1 LVLSANAA
9 RAFPPAAAAASL
21 LAVVALVSKR
31 RQCAMGTICKAG
43 ATSQPAEVFP
53 GVMVRSRLLCLLPQ
67 SWRDS
72 PTLAP
77 FHSRVFAMIWTASL
91 VSNFGTLIQAVGASW
106 MMTSIAPS
114 ADMVA
119 LVQASTTLP
128 IMLLSLPS
136 GATADIWDRRLV
148 MLIAQV
154 LMLLVALGLTI
165 TAYMGQIT
173 PWTLLA
179 LTFLLGCGTALYG
192 PAWQSSVGEQVPRPD
207 LPSAVALNSLSFNIA
222 RTAGP
227 AIGGIIVAKAGPPV
241 AFLINALSYVAL
253 IVVLLLWRRP
263 RPAPF
268 LPPENML
275 MAMGAG
281 IRYARLSP
289 EIRTVLVRGVVF
301 GVLGSSVWALM
312 PLIARDL
319 IGGNAVTYGVLLG
332 AFGSGAVLGAL
343 SSTSLRKR
351 YTNEVIVR
359 AATVGFGVSS
369 LVTAVSSWHALSM
382 LALMLGGASWV
393 LALSTFNVTVQTS
406 SPRWVVGRTVAIY
419 QMVTFGGLAIGSWL
433 SGLVA
438 SEFSLVICL
447 ASSGVLMA
455 VSALLGRRLPL
466 RQPELLNLDPSR
478 TFSSENRAQLDR
490 LIDTGPVVVTV
501 EYRVAVDA
509 AEPFRL
515 AMRELRRIR
524 RRDGAKRWSLMQDM
538 AAPEIWIERYHSP
551 NWVEHLRRH
560 HRFTVSDREIERKVL
575 DLHQGPE
582 APHVRHLIERRTD
595 EPVGDLSATTDPH
608 LPSGSVTLATSAG
621 PAEPG

>member
-1 LVLSANAA
+1 
-9 RAFPPAAAAASL
+9 
-21 LAVVALVSKR
+21 
-31 RQCAMGTICKAG
+31 M
-43 ATSQPAEVFP
+43 
-53 GVMVRSRLLCLLPQ
+53 LPR

-77 FHSRVFAMIWTASL
+77 FHSRIFAMIWSASL
-91 VSNFGTLIQAVGASW
+91 ISNFGSLIQAVGASW
-106 MMTSIAPS
+106 MMTSIAPA

-136 GATADIWDRRLV
+136 GATADIWDRRLL
-148 MLIAQV
+148 MLIAQA
-154 LMLLVALGLTI
+154 LMLVVAAVLTVTAYLGL
-165 TAYMGQIT
+165 IT
-173 PWTLLA
+173 PWILLA
-179 LTFLLGCGTALYG
+179 LTFLLGCGTALYS
-192 PAWQSSVGEQVPRPD
+192 PAWQSSVGEQVRRAD
-207 LPSAVALNSLSFNIA
+207 LASAVALNSLAFNIA

-227 AIGGIIVAKAGPPV
+227 AIGGIIVAKAGPPA
-241 AFLINALSYVAL
+241 AFLLNSLSYVGL
-253 IVVLLLWRRP
+253 IIVLILWRRP

-268 LPPENML
+268 LPPENMF

-289 EIRTVLVRGVVF
+289 DIRTVLIRGAIF
-301 GVLGSSVWALM
+301 GVLGSSIWALM
-312 PLIARDL
+312 PLVARDL

-351 YTNEVIVR
+351 YSNEVIVR
-359 AATVGFGVSS
+359 ASTVGFGMGSI
-369 LVTAVSSWHALSM
+369 VTALSSWHALSM
-382 LALMLGGASWV
+382 VALMVGGASWV

-419 QMVTFGGLAIGSWL
+419 QMVTFGGLSIGSWL
-433 SGLVA
+433 SGVVANQLGLVVC
-438 SEFSLVICL
+438 LV
-447 ASSGVLMA
+447 SSGALM
-455 VSALLGRRLPL
+455 VISVLLGRRLPL
-466 RQPELLNLDPSR
+466 RQPEGLNLDPSR
-478 TFSSENRAQLDR
+478 TWSSEHRTQLDR

-501 EYRVAVDA
+501 EYRISVDA
-509 AEPFRL
+509 AEAFRL

-560 HRFTVSDREIERKVL
+560 HRFTVADREIERKVL
-575 DLHQGPE
+575 DFHQGHDP
-582 APHVRHLIERRTD
+582 PHVRHLIERRTD
-595 EPVGDLSATTDPH
+595 EPVGERSATTDPH
-608 LPSGSVTLATSAG
+608 LPTGSVSLATGTES
-621 PAEPG
+621 EPG

>member
-1 LVLSANAA
+1 
-9 RAFPPAAAAASL
+9 
-21 LAVVALVSKR
+21 
-31 RQCAMGTICKAG
+31 
-43 ATSQPAEVFP
+43 
-53 GVMVRSRLLCLLPQ
+53 LLCLLPQ

-91 VSNFGTLIQAVGASW
+91 VSNFGSLIQAVGASW

-128 IMLLSLPS
+128 IMLLSLAS

-148 MLIAQV
+148 MLIAQI
-154 LMLLVALGLTI
+154 LMLCVSLALTI

-227 AIGGIIVAKAGPPV
+227 AIGGIIVANAGPPV
-241 AFLINALSYVAL
+241 AFLTNALSYVAL
-253 IVVLLLWRRP
+253 IVVLMLWRRP
-263 RPAPF
+263 KPAPF
-268 LPPENML
+268 LPPENMF

-281 IRYARLSP
+281 VRYARLSP
-289 EIRTVLVRGVVF
+289 EIRTVLLRGVVF
-301 GVLGSSVWALM
+301 GVLGSSIWALM

-343 SSTSLRKR
+343 SSTSLRHR
-351 YTNEVIVR
+351 YSNEVIVR
-359 AATVGFGVSS
+359 ASTVGFGISS
-369 LVTAVSSWHALSM
+369 LVTAISSWHALSM

-393 LALSTFNVTVQTS
+393 LALSTFNVTVQIS

-438 SEFSLVICL
+438 NGFGLKVCL
-447 ASSGVLMA
+447 IASGALMV
-455 VSALLGRRLPL
+455 VSAVLGRRLPL
-466 RQPELLNLDPSR
+466 RQPEGLNLDPSR
-478 TFSSENRAQLDR
+478 TFSSESRAQLDR

-501 EYRVAVDA
+501 EYRIAVDD

-551 NWVEHLRRH
+551 NWIEHLRRH
-560 HRFTVSDREIERKVL
+560 HRFTVSDREIERKAL
-575 DLHQGPE
+575 DFHQGPE
-582 APHVRHLIERRTD
+582 PPHVRHLIERRTG
-595 EPVGDLSATTDPH
+595 EPVGDLSAATDPH

>member
-1 LVLSANAA
+1 
-9 RAFPPAAAAASL
+9 
-21 LAVVALVSKR
+21 
-31 RQCAMGTICKAG
+31 
-43 ATSQPAEVFP
+43 
-53 GVMVRSRLLCLLPQ
+53 
-67 SWRDS
+67 
-72 PTLAP
+72 
-77 FHSRVFAMIWTASL
+77 MIWTASL
-91 VSNFGTLIQAVGASW
+91 VSNFGSLIQAVGASW

-114 ADMVA
+114 PDMVA

-154 LMLLVALGLTI
+154 AMLIAALALTVI
-165 TAYMGQIT
+165 AYAGQIT
-173 PWTLLA
+173 PWTLLT
-179 LTFLLGCGTALYG
+179 LTFLLGCGVALYG
-192 PAWQSSVGEQVPRPD
+192 PAWQSSVGEQVPRAD
-207 LPSAVALNSLSFNIA
+207 LPAAVALNSVSFNIA

-227 AIGGIIVAKAGPPV
+227 AIGGVIVAKAGPPA
-241 AFLINALSYVAL
+241 AFLVNAVSYVGL
-253 IVVLLLWRRP
+253 IVVLCLWRRP

-281 IRYARLSP
+281 LRYARLSP
-289 EIRTVLVRGVVF
+289 EIRTVLIRGVVF
-301 GVLGSSVWALM
+301 GILGSSIWALM

-319 IGGNAVTYGVLLG
+319 IGGDAVTYGVLLG
-332 AFGSGAVLGAL
+332 SFGIGAVLGAL
-343 SSTSLRKR
+343 TSTVLRKR
-351 YTNEVIVR
+351 YTNEVIVQWS
-359 AATVGFGVSS
+359 TVGFGVGSMLTS
-369 LVTAVSSWHALSM
+369 ISSWHSLSM
-382 LALMLGGASWV
+382 PALMLGGASWV
-393 LALSTFNVTVQTS
+393 LALSTFNVTVQVS

-438 SEFSLVICL
+438 REFGLSRCLLVTG
-447 ASSGVLMA
+447 ALMA
-455 VSALLGRRLPL
+455 VSAALGRRLPL
-466 RQPELLNLDPSR
+466 RQPEGLNLDPGR
-478 TFSSENRAQLDR
+478 TISSESRAQLDR

-501 EYRVAVDA
+501 EYRIAVED
-509 AEPFRL
+509 AEPFRI

-560 HRFTVSDREIERKVL
+560 HRFTVSDREIERKAF
-575 DLHQGPE
+575 DFHQGPE
-582 APHVRHLIERRTD
+582 PPHVRHLIERRTD
-595 EPVGDLSATTDPH
+595 EPVGEMTATTDPH
-608 LPSGSVTLATSAG
+608 LGSGSVTLTANEA

>member
-1 LVLSANAA
+1 
-9 RAFPPAAAAASL
+9 
-21 LAVVALVSKR
+21 
-31 RQCAMGTICKAG
+31 
-43 ATSQPAEVFP
+43 
-53 GVMVRSRLLCLLPQ
+53 
-67 SWRDS
+67 
-72 PTLAP
+72 
-77 FHSRVFAMIWTASL
+77 MIWTASL
-91 VSNFGTLIQAVGASW
+91 VSNFGSLIQAVGASW

-154 LMLLVALGLTI
+154 LMLCIALGLTI

-227 AIGGIIVAKAGPPV
+227 AIGGIIVASAGPPV

-253 IVVLLLWRRP
+253 IVVLMLWRRP
-263 RPAPF
+263 KPAPF

-281 IRYARLSP
+281 VRYSRLSP
-289 EIRTVLVRGVVF
+289 EIRTVLTRGVVF
-301 GVLGSSVWALM
+301 GVLGSSIWALM

-359 AATVGFGVSS
+359 ASTVGFGLSS

-382 LALMLGGASWV
+382 LALMIGGASWV

-433 SGLVA
+433 SGIVA
-438 SEFSLVICL
+438 NEFSLVICL
-447 ASSGVLMA
+447 VSSGALMV
-455 VSALLGRRLPL
+455 VSALLGRKLPL
-466 RQPELLNLDPSR
+466 RQPEGLNLDPSR
-478 TFSSENRAQLDR
+478 TFTSESRAELGR

-501 EYRVAVDA
+501 EYRIAVDD

-560 HRFTVSDREIERKVL
+560 HRFTISDREIERKVL
-575 DLHQGPE
+575 DFHQGPE

-608 LPSGSVTLATSAG
+608 LPSGSVTLATSGA
-621 PAEPG
+621 PAEPR

>member
-1 LVLSANAA
+1 VLS
-9 RAFPPAAAAASL
+9 
-21 LAVVALVSKR
+21 V
-31 RQCAMGTICKAG
+31 
-43 ATSQPAEVFP
+43 
-53 GVMVRSRLLCLLPQ
+53 LPK

-72 PTLAP
+72 STLAP
-77 FHSRVFAMIWTASL
+77 FHSRIFAWIWTASL
-91 VSNFGTLIQAVGASW
+91 ISNFGSLIQAVGASW

-128 IMLLSLPS
+128 IMLLSLAS

-148 MLIAQV
+148 MLIAQA
-154 LMLLVALGLTI
+154 LMLVVAAVLTVIGFSGL
-165 TAYMGQIT
+165 IT

-192 PAWQSSVGEQVPRPD
+192 PAWQSSVGEQVPRAD
-207 LPSAVALNSLSFNIA
+207 LASAVALNSLAFNIA

-227 AIGGIIVAKAGPPV
+227 AIGGIIVAKAGPPA

-253 IVVLLLWRRP
+253 IIVLVVWRRP

-268 LPPENML
+268 LPPENMF

-281 IRYARLSP
+281 IRYTRLSP
-289 EIRTVLVRGVVF
+289 DIRTVLIRGATF
-301 GVLGSSVWALM
+301 GILGSSVWALM

-343 SSTSLRKR
+343 SSTTLRKR

-359 AATVGFGVSS
+359 ASTAGFGIGTV
-369 LVTAVSSWHALSM
+369 LTAVSSWHALSM
-382 LALMLGGASWV
+382 AALMLGGASWV
-393 LALSTFNVTVQTS
+393 LALSTFNVTVQIS

-419 QMVTFGGLAIGSWL
+419 QMVTFGGLAVGSWL
-433 SGLVA
+433 SGVVA
-438 SEFSLVICL
+438 SQFSLVTCL
-447 ASSGVLMA
+447 VVSGALMT
-455 VSALLGRRLPL
+455 VSALLGRKLPL
-466 RQPELLNLDPSR
+466 RQPEGLNLDPSR
-478 TFSSENRAQLDR
+478 TFSSESRATLDR

-501 EYRVAVDA
+501 EYRIAPDD

-538 AAPEIWIERYHSP
+538 AAPDIWIERYHSP

-575 DLHQGPE
+575 DFHRGDE
-582 APHVRHLIERRTD
+582 APHTRHLIERRTD
-595 EPVGDLSATTDPH
+595 DSVGDRTATTDPH
-608 LPSGSVTLATSAG
+608 LPSGPVSLATTD

>member
-1 LVLSANAA
+1 
-9 RAFPPAAAAASL
+9 
-21 LAVVALVSKR
+21 
-31 RQCAMGTICKAG
+31 MT
-43 ATSQPAEVFP
+43 
-53 GVMVRSRLLCLLPQ
+53 VRSRLLSFVPPA
-67 SWRDS
+67 WRDS

-91 VSNFGTLIQAVGASW
+91 VSNFGSLIQAVGASW
-106 MMTSIAPS
+106 MMTSIAPT

-128 IMLLSLPS
+128 IMLFSLVS

-154 LMLLVALGLTI
+154 MMLTVAFALTVI
-165 TAYMGQIT
+165 TYIGQIT
-173 PWTLLA
+173 PWTLLT
-179 LTFLLGCGTALYG
+179 LTFLLGCGVALYG
-192 PAWQSSVGEQVPRPD
+192 PAWQSSVGEQVPRAD

-227 AIGGIIVAKAGPPV
+227 AIGGVIVAKVGPPA
-241 AFLINALSYVAL
+241 AFLTNALSYVGL
-253 IVVLLLWRRP
+253 IVVLSLWRRP

-289 EIRTVLVRGVVF
+289 EIRTVLIRGVVF
-301 GVLGSSVWALM
+301 GILGSSVWALM

-319 IGGNAVTYGVLLG
+319 IGGDAVTYGVLLG
-332 AFGSGAVLGAL
+332 SFGIGAVLGAL
-343 SSTSLRKR
+343 SSTWLRRR

-359 AATVGFGVSS
+359 WSTVGFGIGSM
-369 LVTAVSSWHALSM
+369 LTAISSWYALT
-382 LALMLGGASWV
+382 LPALMLGGAAWV

-419 QMVTFGGLAIGSWL
+419 QMVTFGGLAAGSWL
-433 SGLVA
+433 SGEVAEEFGLSWCLLVTGA
-438 SEFSLVICL
+438 
-447 ASSGVLMA
+447 LMA
-455 VSALLGRRLPL
+455 VSTLLGRRLAL
-466 RQPELLNLDPSR
+466 RQPDGLNLDPSR
-478 TFSSENRAQLDR
+478 TWSTENRAQLDR

-501 EYRVAVDA
+501 EYKIAVEDAEAFRVA
-509 AEPFRL
+509 
-515 AMRELRRIR
+515 MHELKRIR

-560 HRFTVSDREIERKVL
+560 HRFTVADREIERKAL
-575 DLHQGPE
+575 DFHQGPE
-582 APHVRHLIERRTD
+582 PPHIRHLIERRTD
-595 EPVGDLSATTDPH
+595 EPVGEMTATTDPH
-608 LPSGSVTLATSAG
+608 LGSGSVTLTPDEA

>member
-1 LVLSANAA
+1 MIWS
-9 RAFPPAAAAASL
+9 ASL
-21 LAVVALVSKR
+21 
-31 RQCAMGTICKAG
+31 I
-43 ATSQPAEVFP
+43 
-53 GVMVRSRLLCLLPQ
+53 
-67 SWRDS
+67 
-72 PTLAP
+72 
-77 FHSRVFAMIWTASL
+77 
-91 VSNFGTLIQAVGASW
+91 SNFGSLIQAVGASW

-136 GATADIWDRRLV
+136 GATADIWDRRLL
-148 MLIAQV
+148 MLIAQG
-154 LMLLVALGLTI
+154 LMLVVAAVLTAIAYLGL
-165 TAYMGQIT
+165 IT

-179 LTFLLGCGTALYG
+179 LTFLLGCGTALYA
-192 PAWQSSVGEQVPRPD
+192 PAWQSSVGEQVPRAD
-207 LPSAVALNSLSFNIA
+207 LPSAVALNSLAFNIA

-227 AIGGIIVAKAGPPV
+227 AIGGVIVAKAGPPA
-241 AFLINALSYVAL
+241 AFLLNSLSYVGL
-253 IVVLLLWRRP
+253 IIVLTLWRRP

-268 LPPENML
+268 LPPENMF

-289 EIRTVLVRGVVF
+289 DIRTVLIRGAVF
-301 GVLGSSVWALM
+301 GVLGSSIWALM

-351 YTNEVIVR
+351 YSNEVIVR
-359 AATVGFGVSS
+359 ASTAGFGIASI
-369 LVTAVSSWHALSM
+369 VTAVSSWHALSM
-382 LALMLGGASWV
+382 VALMIGGASWV

-419 QMVTFGGLAIGSWL
+419 QMVTFGGLSIGSWL
-433 SGLVA
+433 SGVVA
-438 SEFSLVICL
+438 NHLGLEICL
-447 ASSGVLMA
+447 VSSGALMA
-455 VSALLGRRLPL
+455 ISALLGRKLPL
-466 RQPELLNLDPSR
+466 RQPEGLNLDPSR
-478 TFSSENRAQLDR
+478 TWSSEHRAQLDR

-501 EYRVAVDA
+501 EYRIAVEDA
-509 AEPFRL
+509 EAFRL

-560 HRFTVSDREIERKVL
+560 HRFTVSDREIERKVI
-575 DLHQGPE
+575 DFHQADEP
-582 APHVRHLIERRTD
+582 PHVRHLIERRTD
-595 EPVGDLSATTDPH
+595 EPVGEPTAATDPH
-608 LPSGSVTLATSAG
+608 LPSGSVSLATAD
-621 PAEPG
+621 PTEPG

>member
-1 LVLSANAA
+1 VCL
-9 RAFPPAAAAASL
+9 
-21 LAVVALVSKR
+21 
-31 RQCAMGTICKAG
+31 
-43 ATSQPAEVFP
+43 
-53 GVMVRSRLLCLLPQ
+53 GVTVRSRFLSLLPQ

-77 FHSRVFAMIWTASL
+77 FHSRIFAMIWSASL
-91 VSNFGTLIQAVGASW
+91 ISNFGSLIQAVGASW

-128 IMLLSLPS
+128 IMLLSLAS

-148 MLIAQV
+148 MLIAQGM
-154 LMLLVALGLTI
+154 MLVVSGALAVI
-165 TAYMGQIT
+165 AYMGLVT

-179 LTFLLGCGTALYG
+179 LTFLLGCGVAIHA
-192 PAWQSSVGEQVPRPD
+192 PAWQSSVGEQVPRVD
-207 LPSAVALNSLSFNIA
+207 LPAAVALNSLSFNIA
-222 RTAGP
+222 RTVGP
-227 AIGGIIVAKAGPPV
+227 AVGGIIVAKAGPPA
-241 AFLINALSYVAL
+241 AFLANVFSYVGL
-253 IVVLLLWRRP
+253 IIVLATWRRP
-263 RPAPF
+263 NPAPF

-281 IRYARLSP
+281 VRYARLSP
-289 EIRTVLVRGVVF
+289 EIRTVLIRGVVF
-301 GVLGSSVWALM
+301 GILGSSVWALM
-312 PLIARDL
+312 PLIARYL

-332 AFGSGAVLGAL
+332 AFGIGAMLGAL
-343 SSTSLRKR
+343 GSTWLRKR
-351 YTNEVIVR
+351 FTNEVIVR
-359 AATVGFGVSS
+359 ASIAGFGVGSI
-369 LVTAVSSWHALSM
+369 VTALSSWHALSM
-382 LALMLGGASWV
+382 IALMVCGASWV
-393 LALSTFNVTVQTS
+393 LALSTFNVTVQVS

-438 SEFSLVICL
+438 NQLSLVTCL
-447 ASSGVLMA
+447 VCSGVLMA
-455 VSALLGRRLPL
+455 ASTLLGRRLPL
-466 RQPELLNLDPSR
+466 RQPEGLNLDPSR
-478 TFSSENRAQLDR
+478 TWSSESRAQLDR

-501 EYRVAVDA
+501 EYRIAPDE

-538 AAPEIWIERYHSP
+538 ATPEIWIERYHSP
-551 NWVEHLRRH
+551 NWIEHLRRH

-575 DLHQGPE
+575 AFHQGNEP
-582 APHVRHLIERRTD
+582 PQVRHLIERRTD
-595 EPVGDLSATTDPH
+595 EPVADRTAATDPH
-608 LPSGSVTLATSAG
+608 LPSGTVTLATSGG

>member
-1 LVLSANAA
+1 
-9 RAFPPAAAAASL
+9 
-21 LAVVALVSKR
+21 
-31 RQCAMGTICKAG
+31 
-43 ATSQPAEVFP
+43 
-53 GVMVRSRLLCLLPQ
+53 
-67 SWRDS
+67 
-72 PTLAP
+72 
-77 FHSRVFAMIWTASL
+77 MIWTASL
-91 VSNFGTLIQAVGASW
+91 VSNFGSLIQAVGASW

-128 IMLLSLPS
+128 IMLLSLAS

-148 MLIAQV
+148 MLIAQI
-154 LMLLVALGLTI
+154 LMLCVSLALTI

-192 PAWQSSVGEQVPRPD
+192 PAWQSSVGEQVPRPH
-207 LPSAVALNSLSFNIA
+207 LASAVALNSLSFNIA
-222 RTAGP
+222 RTVGP
-227 AIGGIIVAKAGPPV
+227 AIGGIIVANAGPPV
-241 AFLINALSYVAL
+241 AFLTNALSYVAL
-253 IVVLLLWRRP
+253 IVVLMLWRRP
-263 RPAPF
+263 KPAPF

-281 IRYARLSP
+281 VRYARLSP
-289 EIRTVLVRGVVF
+289 EIRTVLLRGVVF

-343 SSTSLRKR
+343 SSTSLRHR
-351 YTNEVIVR
+351 YSNEVIVR
-359 AATVGFGVSS
+359 TSTVGFGISS
-369 LVTAVSSWHALSM
+369 LVTAISSWHALSM

-438 SEFSLVICL
+438 NGFGLKICL
-447 ASSGVLMA
+447 ISSGALMV
-455 VSALLGRRLPL
+455 VSAVLGRRLPL
-466 RQPELLNLDPSR
+466 RQPEGLNLDPSR

-501 EYRVAVDA
+501 EYRIAVDD

-551 NWVEHLRRH
+551 NWIEHLRRH
-560 HRFTVSDREIERKVL
+560 HRFTVSDREIERKAL
-575 DLHQGPE
+575 DFHQGPE
-582 APHVRHLIERRTD
+582 PPHIRHLIERRTD

-608 LPSGSVTLATSAG
+608 LPSGSVTLATSAD

>member
-1 LVLSANAA
+1 
-9 RAFPPAAAAASL
+9 
-21 LAVVALVSKR
+21 
-31 RQCAMGTICKAG
+31 MT
-43 ATSQPAEVFP
+43 
-53 GVMVRSRLLCLLPQ
+53 VRSRLFSRLPA

-77 FHSRVFAMIWTASL
+77 FHSRIFALIWSASL
-91 VSNFGTLIQAVGASW
+91 ISNFGSLIQAVGASW

-148 MLIAQV
+148 MLIAQG
-154 LMLLVALGLTI
+154 LMLVVAAVLTAI
-165 TAYMGQIT
+165 AYLGQIT
-173 PWTLLA
+173 PWTLLT
-179 LTFLLGCGTALYG
+179 LTFLLGCGVALYG
-192 PAWQSSVGEQVPRPD
+192 PAWQSSVGEQVPRSD
-207 LPSAVALNSLSFNIA
+207 LPSAVALNSLAFNIA

-227 AIGGIIVAKAGPPV
+227 AIGGVIVAKAGPPA
-241 AFLINALSYVAL
+241 AFLLNSLSYAGL
-253 IVVLLLWRRP
+253 IIVLSLWRRP

-289 EIRTVLVRGVVF
+289 DIRTVLIRGSVF

-319 IGGNAVTYGVLLG
+319 IGGDAVTYGVLLG
-332 AFGSGAVLGAL
+332 AFGIGAVLGAL

-351 YTNEVIVR
+351 YTNEMIVR
-359 AATVGFGVSS
+359 ASTMGFGIGSI
-369 LVTAVSSWHALSM
+369 VTAVSSWHALSM
-382 LALMLGGASWV
+382 AALMLGGASWV

-433 SGLVA
+433 SGVVA
-438 SEFSLVICL
+438 SQFSLVICL
-447 ASSGVLMA
+447 VASGALMTISA
-455 VSALLGRRLPL
+455 VLGRKLPL
-466 RQPELLNLDPSR
+466 RQPEGLNLDPSR
-478 TFSSENRAQLDR
+478 TWSSENRAQLDR

-501 EYRVAVDA
+501 EYRIAVDD
-509 AEPFRL
+509 AEAFRL

-538 AAPEIWIERYHSP
+538 EAPEIWIERYHSP

-575 DLHQGPE
+575 DFHTGNG
-582 APHVRHLIERRTD
+582 APSVRHLIERRTG
-595 EPVGDLSATTDPH
+595 EPVGERTATTDPH
-608 LPSGSVTLATSAG
+608 LPSGSVTLAATAED

>member
-1 LVLSANAA
+1 MIWS
-9 RAFPPAAAAASL
+9 ASL
-21 LAVVALVSKR
+21 
-31 RQCAMGTICKAG
+31 I
-43 ATSQPAEVFP
+43 
-53 GVMVRSRLLCLLPQ
+53 
-67 SWRDS
+67 
-72 PTLAP
+72 
-77 FHSRVFAMIWTASL
+77 
-91 VSNFGTLIQAVGASW
+91 SNFGSLIQAVGASW

-136 GATADIWDRRLV
+136 GATADIWDRRL
-148 MLIAQV
+148 
-154 LMLLVALGLTI
+154 LMLVAQGLMLVVAAALTA
-165 TAYMGQIT
+165 TAYFGLIT
-173 PWTLLA
+173 PWILLT
-179 LTFLLGCGTALYG
+179 LTFLLGCGTALYA
-192 PAWQSSVGEQVPRPD
+192 PAWQSSVGEQVPRAD
-207 LPSAVALNSLSFNIA
+207 LPSAVALNSLAFNIA

-227 AIGGIIVAKAGPPV
+227 AIGGIIVAKAGPPA
-241 AFLINALSYVAL
+241 AFLLNSLSYVAL
-253 IVVLLLWRRP
+253 IVVLALWRRP

-268 LPPENML
+268 LPPENMF

-289 EIRTVLVRGVVF
+289 DIRTVLIRGAIF
-301 GVLGSSVWALM
+301 GVLGSSIWALM

-343 SSTSLRKR
+343 SSTSLRRR
-351 YTNEVIVR
+351 YTNELIVR
-359 AATVGFGVSS
+359 ASTAGFGIASIA
-369 LVTAVSSWHALSM
+369 TAISSWHAVSM
-382 LALMLGGASWV
+382 VALMLGGASWV

-406 SPRWVVGRTVAIY
+406 SPRWVVGRTVSIY

-433 SGLVA
+433 SGVVA
-438 SEFSLVICL
+438 HRFGLMICL
-447 ASSGVLMA
+447 ASSGALMA
-455 VSALLGRRLPL
+455 VSVLLGRKLPL
-466 RQPELLNLDPSR
+466 RQPEGLNLDPSR
-478 TFSSENRAQLDR
+478 TWSSEHRAQLDR

-501 EYRVAVDA
+501 EYRIAVEDA
-509 AEPFRL
+509 ESFRL

-575 DLHQGPE
+575 DFHQGDEP
-582 APHVRHLIERRTD
+582 PHVRHLIERRTD
-595 EPVGDLSATTDPH
+595 EPLGERTATTDPH
-608 LPSGSVTLATSAG
+608 LPSGSVSLAATG
-621 PAEPG
+621 TEAEH

>member
-1 LVLSANAA
+1 
-9 RAFPPAAAAASL
+9 L
-21 LAVVALVSKR
+21 LA
-31 RQCAMGTICKAG
+31 
-43 ATSQPAEVFP
+43 
-53 GVMVRSRLLCLLPQ
+53 LLPR

-77 FHSRVFAMIWTASL
+77 FHSRIFAMIWSASL
-91 VSNFGTLIQAVGASW
+91 ISNFGSLIQAVGASW

-136 GATADIWDRRLV
+136 GATADIWDRRLL
-148 MLIAQV
+148 MLIAQS
-154 LMLLVALGLTI
+154 LMLVVSAVLTVIAYLGL
-165 TAYMGQIT
+165 IT
-173 PWTLLA
+173 PWTLLT

-192 PAWQSSVGEQVPRPD
+192 PAWQSSVGEQVRRAD
-207 LPSAVALNSLSFNIA
+207 LPSAVALNSLAFNIA

-227 AIGGIIVAKAGPPV
+227 AIGGVIVAKAGPSA
-241 AFLINALSYVAL
+241 AFLINGLSYVGL
-253 IVVLLLWRRP
+253 IIVLTLWRRP

-268 LPPENML
+268 LPPENMF
-275 MAMGAG
+275 MAIGAG

-289 EIRTVLVRGVVF
+289 DIRTVLIRGAAF
-301 GVLGSSVWALM
+301 GVLGSSIWALM
-312 PLIARDL
+312 PLVARDL

-343 SSTSLRKR
+343 SSTSLRRR
-351 YTNEVIVR
+351 YPNEIIVR
-359 AATVGFGVSS
+359 ASTVGFGVASI
-369 LVTAVSSWHALSM
+369 VTAVSSWHALSM
-382 LALMLGGASWV
+382 IALMLGGASWV

-419 QMVTFGGLAIGSWL
+419 QMVTFGGLSIGSWL
-433 SGLVA
+433 SGVVA
-438 SEFSLVICL
+438 HQFGLVICL
-447 ASSGVLMA
+447 ASSGTLMA
-455 VSALLGRRLPL
+455 TSALLGRKLPL
-466 RQPELLNLDPSR
+466 RQPEGLNLDPSR
-478 TFSSENRAQLDR
+478 TWSSEHRAQLDR

-501 EYRVAVDA
+501 EYRIAVEDA
-509 AEPFRL
+509 EAFRL

-560 HRFTVSDREIERKVL
+560 HRFTVSDREIERKAL
-575 DLHQGPE
+575 DFHQGDEP
-582 APHVRHLIERRTD
+582 PHVRHLIERRTD
-595 EPVGDLSATTDPH
+595 EPIGERSATTDPH
-608 LPSGSVTLATSAG
+608 LPSGSVSLAATG
-621 PAEPG
+621 TEAEPG

>member
-1 LVLSANAA
+1 
-9 RAFPPAAAAASL
+9 L
-21 LAVVALVSKR
+21 LA
-31 RQCAMGTICKAG
+31 
-43 ATSQPAEVFP
+43 
-53 GVMVRSRLLCLLPQ
+53 LLPR

-77 FHSRVFAMIWTASL
+77 FHSRIFAMIWSASL
-91 VSNFGTLIQAVGASW
+91 ISNFGSLIQAVGASW

-136 GATADIWDRRLV
+136 GATADIWDRRLL
-148 MLIAQV
+148 MLIAQS
-154 LMLLVALGLTI
+154 LMLVVSAVLTVIAYLGL
-165 TAYMGQIT
+165 IT
-173 PWTLLA
+173 PWTLLT

-192 PAWQSSVGEQVPRPD
+192 PAWQSSVGEQVRRAD
-207 LPSAVALNSLSFNIA
+207 LPSAVALNSLAFNIA

-227 AIGGIIVAKAGPPV
+227 AIGGVIVAKAGPSA
-241 AFLINALSYVAL
+241 AFLINGLSYVGL
-253 IVVLLLWRRP
+253 IIVLTLWRRP

-268 LPPENML
+268 LPPENMF
-275 MAMGAG
+275 MAIGAG

-289 EIRTVLVRGVVF
+289 DIRTVLIRGAAF
-301 GVLGSSVWALM
+301 GVLGSSIWALM
-312 PLIARDL
+312 PLVARDL

-343 SSTSLRKR
+343 SSTSLRRR
-351 YTNEVIVR
+351 YPNEIIVR
-359 AATVGFGVSS
+359 ASTVGFGVASI
-369 LVTAVSSWHALSM
+369 VTAVSSWHALSM
-382 LALMLGGASWV
+382 IALMLGGASWV

-419 QMVTFGGLAIGSWL
+419 QMVTFGGLSIGSWL
-433 SGLVA
+433 SGVVA
-438 SEFSLVICL
+438 HQLGLVICL
-447 ASSGVLMA
+447 VSSGTLM
-455 VSALLGRRLPL
+455 VISALLGRRLPL
-466 RQPELLNLDPSR
+466 RQPEGLNLDHSR
-478 TFSSENRAQLDR
+478 TWSSEHRAQLDR

-501 EYRVAVDA
+501 EYRIA
-509 AEPFRL
+509 AEDAEAFRL

-575 DLHQGPE
+575 DFHQGDEP
-582 APHVRHLIERRTD
+582 PHVRHLIERRTD
-595 EPVGDLSATTDPH
+595 EPVGERSATTDPH
-608 LPSGSVTLATSAG
+608 LPSGSVSLATAD

>member
-1 LVLSANAA
+1 
-9 RAFPPAAAAASL
+9 
-21 LAVVALVSKR
+21 
-31 RQCAMGTICKAG
+31 
-43 ATSQPAEVFP
+43 
-53 GVMVRSRLLCLLPQ
+53 
-67 SWRDS
+67 
-72 PTLAP
+72 
-77 FHSRVFAMIWTASL
+77 MIWTASL
-91 VSNFGTLIQAVGASW
+91 VSNFGSLIQAVGASW

-128 IMLLSLPS
+128 IMLLSLAS

-154 LMLLVALGLTI
+154 LMLIVAVALAAI
-165 TAYMGQIT
+165 AYMGQIT
-173 PWTLLA
+173 PWTLLT
-179 LTFLLGCGTALYG
+179 LTFLLGCGVALYG
-192 PAWQSSVGEQVPRPD
+192 PAWQSSVGEQVPRHD

-227 AIGGIIVAKAGPPV
+227 AIGGIIVAKAGPPA
-241 AFLINALSYVAL
+241 AFLINAMSYGAL
-253 IVVLLLWRRP
+253 IVVLVLWRRP

-289 EIRTVLVRGVVF
+289 EIRTVLIRGLAF
-301 GVLGSSVWALM
+301 GVLGSSIWALM

-332 AFGSGAVLGAL
+332 AFGIGAVLGAL
-343 SSTSLRKR
+343 SSTSLRRR

-359 AATVGFGVSS
+359 VSTVGFGVCS
-369 LVTAVSSWHALSM
+369 LLTAVSSWHALSIP
-382 LALMLGGASWV
+382 ALMLGGASWV
-393 LALSTFNVTVQTS
+393 LALSTFNMTVQIS

-419 QMVTFGGLAIGSWL
+419 QMITFGGLAIGSWL
-433 SGLVA
+433 SGMVA
-438 SEFSLVICL
+438 NEFGLSRCL
-447 ASSGVLMA
+447 IASGSLMA
-455 VSALLGRRLPL
+455 ISAVLGRRLPL
-466 RQPELLNLDPSR
+466 RQGEGLNLDPSR
-478 TFSSENRAQLDR
+478 TWSSESQAELDR

-501 EYRVAVDA
+501 EYRIAVDD

-538 AAPEIWIERYHSP
+538 ASPETWIERYHSP

-560 HRFTVSDREIERKVL
+560 HRFTVSDREIERRVL
-575 DLHQGPE
+575 DFHQGPE

-595 EPVGDLSATTDPH
+595 EPVGDLTATTDPH
-608 LPSGSVTLATSAG
+608 LPSGSVTLATNG
-621 PAEPG
+621 DPAERG

>member
-1 LVLSANAA
+1 V
-9 RAFPPAAAAASL
+9 
-21 LAVVALVSKR
+21 
-31 RQCAMGTICKAG
+31 T
-43 ATSQPAEVFP
+43 
-53 GVMVRSRLLCLLPQ
+53 VRSRLLSVLPQ

-77 FHSRVFAMIWTASL
+77 FQSRVFALIWTASL
-91 VSNFGTLIQAVGASW
+91 VSNFGSLIQAVGASW

-154 LMLLVALGLTI
+154 LMLCVALGLTV
-165 TAYMGQIT
+165 TAYMGHIT
-173 PWTLLA
+173 PWTLLS
-179 LTFLLGCGTALYG
+179 LTFLLGCGAALYG
-192 PAWQSSVGEQVPRPD
+192 PAWQSSVGEQVPRPHV
-207 LPSAVALNSLSFNIA
+207 PSAVALNSLSFNIA

-227 AIGGIIVAKAGPPV
+227 AIGGIIVAGAGPPV

-253 IVVLLLWRRP
+253 IVVLILWRRP
-263 RPAPF
+263 KPAPF

-281 IRYARLSP
+281 VRYSRLSP
-289 EIRTVLVRGVVF
+289 EIRTVLIRGVVF
-301 GVLGSSVWALM
+301 GLLGSSIWALM

-343 SSTSLRKR
+343 SSTSLRTR
-351 YTNEVIVR
+351 YSNEVIVR
-359 AATVGFGVSS
+359 AATIGFGLSS
-369 LVTAVSSWHALSM
+369 LATAASSWHVLSM
-382 LALMLGGASWV
+382 LALMMGGASWV

-433 SGLVA
+433 SGIVA
-438 SEFSLVICL
+438 NGFSLEVCL
-447 ASSGVLMA
+447 VSSGALMI

-466 RQPELLNLDPSR
+466 SQPEGLNLDPSR
-478 TFSSENRAQLDR
+478 TFTSESRAQLDR
-490 LIDTGPVVVTV
+490 LIDSGPVVVTV
-501 EYRVAVDA
+501 EYRIAVDD

-538 AAPEIWIERYHSP
+538 AAPEIWLERYHSP

-560 HRFTVSDREIERKVL
+560 HRFTVSDREIERKAVAF
-575 DLHQGPE
+575 HQGPDG
-582 APHVRHLIERRTD
+582 PSVRHLIERRTD

-608 LPSGSVTLATSAG
+608 LPSGSVTLSTLARPAG
-621 PAEPG
+621 PG